1 MSNKISEKFKNLVD
15 SEINDLVESHLES
28 WATRYSEYED
38 TEKVVYDLN
47 VNHDFSCE
55 FENIAEKMNYKNY
68 ELSSKEQD
76 YLIDKF
82 VERVKEVF
90 EPNVIEKS
98 IYLSGANMDLEFSK
112 LHDFSDIKDNLNILA
127 EKFKQHII
135 VTLNNSEIGKYF
147 KNETIR
153 NNFIS
158 ALTEVCVRQFVFD
171 LNDKVFENEIETS
184 KLFDEFLNEFSE
196 KIDFSVQN
204 PVDINQSCEIIDLN
218 PDFLN
223 IIQKVQLD
231 FDYNDMLPLI
241 DNDLLSTPK
250 INIVLFLA
258 SNEISENKFLENR
271 AIHLNTVEEY
281 VEHTDSEISRI
292 QARNLD
298 CFVKQL
304 DTKDKNSLADYYL
317 DNLKNNGVDLMGD
330 GNNKVEVLN
339 KHFPSF
345 ASVVIDKFNE
355 QKIDLENENKD
366 YEETDLNSNK
376 LKSGYRDIDM
386 SGI

>member
-1 MSNKISEKFKNLVD
+1 MSNKISDKFKNLVD
-15 SEINDLVESHLES
+15 SEINNLVESHLES

-55 FENIAEKMNYKNY
+55 FENIAEKMNYQNY

-98 IYLSGANMDLEFSK
+98 IYLSGANMDLEFSN

-135 VTLNNSEIGKYF
+135 VNLNNSEIGKYF

-184 KLFDEFLNEFSE
+184 ELFDKFLNEFSE
-196 KIDFSVQN
+196 KIDVSVQN

-281 VEHTDSEISRI
+281 VEHTNSEISRI
-292 QARNLD
+292 QAKNID

-304 DTKDKNSLADYYL
+304 DKKDKNSLANYYL

-330 GNNKVEVLN
+330 GSNKVEVLN

>member
-1 MSNKISEKFKNLVD
+1 MSNKISDKFKNLVD

-98 IYLSGANMDLEFSK
+98 IYLSDANMDLEFSN

-281 VEHTDSEISRI
+281 VEHTNSEISRI
-292 QARNLD
+292 QAKNID

-304 DTKDKNSLADYYL
+304 DKKDKNSLADYYL

-330 GNNKVEVLN
+330 GSNKVEVLN